1 MTLGYARVSTDEQS
15 LEVQVKELKSA
26 GCKLVFTEKLSGKTA
41 QRPVLEKLMGFLEQK
56 CPQCH
61 GFDDYCADVAPCETC
76 AATGRRY
83 PDVLVVTKLDRL
95 ARSTSDLLAI
105 VERIGRAG
113 ASFVSLAEPWA
124 DTTSPAGKLIMTVFA
139 GVAQFERE
147 RMLER
152 CDAGRAV
159 AKQNGVRFG
168 RRPKLTAHQEREIGT
183 RLDAGENVRTLAQS
197 YRVNRATIY
206 RVRQKGR
213 AE

>member
-1 MTLGYARVSTDEQS
+1 MKIGYARVSTDEQS
-15 LEVQVKELKSA
+15 LEVQVRELKAA
-26 GCKLVFTEKLSGKTA
+26 GCTLVLTEKLSGKSA
-41 QRPVLEKLMGFLEQK
+41 ADREVLMKILGMFEQRPSNWGLLDPETFE
-56 CPQCH
+56 CR
-61 GFDDYCADVAPCETC
+61 AD
-76 AATGRRY
+76 

-105 VERIGRAG
+105 ADRIGKVG

-152 CDAGRAV
+152 CEAGRVV

-168 RRPKLTAHQEREIGT
+168 RPPALTSHQRREILQ
-183 RLDAGENVRTLAQS
+183 RAKSGELPRTLARS
-197 YRVNRATIY
+197 YGVDRATIY
-206 RVRQKGR
+206 RLLKRT
-213 AE
+213 